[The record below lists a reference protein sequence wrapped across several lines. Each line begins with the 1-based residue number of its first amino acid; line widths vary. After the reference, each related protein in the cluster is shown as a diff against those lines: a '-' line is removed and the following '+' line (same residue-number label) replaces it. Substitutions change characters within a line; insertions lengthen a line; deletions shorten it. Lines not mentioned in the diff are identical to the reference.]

1 MSNLNISSFLRFLL
15 VGGGA
20 TALQYIIMAA
30 LIAAVGM
37 EPLLASNIGFLISAG
52 FNYWANARFTF
63 QDKGGSHKQNIPR
76 FLITLCAGLLI
87 NSGVLH
93 GLLLLNVPI
102 WLAQL
107 CATGVVFVW
116 NYTVNAVWTF
126 RTRQS

>member
-1 MSNLNISSFLRFLL
+1 MSNINIKSFLRFLL

-20 TALQYIIMAA
+20 TALQYLIMAA
-30 LIAAVGM
+30 LIKGFAM
-37 EPLLASNIGFLISAG
+37 EPVPASNAGFLISAA

-63 QDKGGSHKQNIPR
+63 KGAGGSHQQNIPR
-76 FLITLCAGLLI
+76 FIATLCAGLLI

-107 CATGVVFVW
+107 CATGVVFIW
-116 NYTVNAVWTF
+116 NYAINAVWTF
-126 RTRQS
+126 RTRQQ

>member
-1 MSNLNISSFLRFLL
+1 MSNINLNSFLRFLL

-20 TALQYIIMAA
+20 TGLQYLIMWA
-30 LIAAVGM
+30 LVAGVGM
-37 EPLLASNIGFLISAG
+37 SAVPASNAGFLISAA

-63 QDKGGSHKQNIPR
+63 QGGGGGHQQNIPR
-76 FLITLCAGLLI
+76 FLVTLCAGLLI

-107 CATGVVFVW
+107 CATGVVFIW

-126 RTRQS
+126 RKRQ